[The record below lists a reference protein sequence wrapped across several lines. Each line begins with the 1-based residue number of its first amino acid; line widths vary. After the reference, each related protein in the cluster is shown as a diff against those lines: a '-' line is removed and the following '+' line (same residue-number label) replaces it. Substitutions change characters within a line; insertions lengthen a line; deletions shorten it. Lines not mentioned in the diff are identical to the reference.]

1 MKKYFVLIV
10 ILVLLVMCNNNSEQI
25 QMVFDYNEKDMVTA
39 NILIPN
45 LNTENFDSYFDD
57 YVEVIG
63 VYPKINLIYKN
74 KVGNIFYT
82 FNQNNIKSDL
92 LSFTK
97 YYKNILKKNNFSN
110 DLILSDYNGISIEK
124 VRVFLTY
131 EKLDEILKKC
141 NGCSYEEVS

>member
-110 DLILSDYNGISIEK
+110 DLILSDYNGIGIEK

>member
-1 MKKYFVLIV
+1 MKKYFVLMV

-110 DLILSDYNGISIEK
+110 DLILSDYNGIGIEK